1 MIFTP
6 RINSAIKLAAHLHRD
21 QTRKDSNHTPYISHL
36 ASVAMIL
43 ATATDDEDVIVAGL
57 MHDSLEDVPRYTY
70 AKLAEDCGTAV
81 ADIVTHV
88 TEPLDA
94 NKLDIEQLPWLTRKE
109 KYLENLREGDG
120 RSAMVSAADKIHNTE
135 SFMEDLK
142 KEGDD
147 FGSRFGS
154 SLRNKLWFHEQTL
167 AVVKEK
173 LGVDHVLV
181 KRFSL
186 CTEEFRILCENKE
199 PKV

>member
-36 ASVAMIL
+36 VAVGMIL
-43 ATATDDEDVIVAGL
+43 ATATNDEDVIVAGF

-70 AKLAEDCGTAV
+70 ARLVEDCGAVV
-81 ADIVTHV
+81 ADIVMHV

-109 KYLENLREGDG
+109 KYLENLKAGDA
-120 RSAMVSAADKIHNTE
+120 RSSMVSAADKIHNTE

-147 FGSRFGS
+147 FGARFGS

-167 AVVKEK
+167 TIVIEK
-173 LGVDHVLV
+173 LGYEHALV
-181 KRFSL
+181 KRFVL
-186 CTEEFRILCENKE
+186 CTEEFKILCENKE
-199 PKV
+199 S